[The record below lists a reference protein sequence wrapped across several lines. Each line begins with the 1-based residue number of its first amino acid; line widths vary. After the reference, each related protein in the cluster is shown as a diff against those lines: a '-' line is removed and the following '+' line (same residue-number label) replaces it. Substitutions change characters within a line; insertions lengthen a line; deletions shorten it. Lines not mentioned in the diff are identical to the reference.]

1 MSMLIR
7 ARAVGPFA
15 MNCHL
20 VVCERTREAI
30 VVDPGDEPDVIAK
43 MIERDGA
50 RVTALVGTHGH
61 MDHVSAAEPMRKRL
75 GVPFLLHKA
84 DLPWIQ
90 MLPRQAMMF
99 GVDVPEVPT
108 VDGPLED
115 GQILQVGDLRFEV
128 RHTPGHTEGGITL
141 VGEGVAFVGD
151 CVFQGSIGRTD
162 LPGGDYDALMR
173 SIRTRILDLPDETV
187 LHCGHGP
194 KTTVGTE
201 RRGNPFLTGRA

>member
-1 MSMLIR
+1 MGMIVR

-30 VVDPGDEPDVIAK
+30 VVDPGDEPQVIEK

-50 RVTALVGTHGH
+50 KVKALIGTHGH
-61 MDHVSAAEPMRKRL
+61 MDHVSAAEPIRKRL

-84 DLPWIQ
+84 DLPWVE

-99 GVDVPEVPT
+99 GLDVPEVPT
-108 VDGPLED
+108 VDRFLED
-115 GQILQVGDLRFEV
+115 GQVIEVGDLRFEV
-128 RHTPGHTEGGITL
+128 RHTPGHTEGGVTI

-151 CVFQGSIGRTD
+151 CVFLGSIGRTD
-162 LPGGDYDALMR
+162 LPGGHYETLIRA
-173 SIRTRILDLPDETV
+173 IRTRILDLADETL

-194 KTTVGTE
+194 KTTVGNE
-201 RRGNPFLTGRA
+201 RRTNPFLAGRA